1 MRWHRCHLFKEAFDL
16 KPTSGSR
23 DKMRLVPLNTPGD
36 TKIDPQV
43 CSPKKKRCGAPLP
56 TALHKTFFGLRRQ
69 SKATTALFPHTLTL
83 KERNT
88 AHLSRFYRCKTVSV
102 GFPKTRSV
110 MRIVLIHTSH
120 D

>member
-16 KPTSGSR
+16 KPMSASR
-23 DKMRLVPLNTPGD
+23 DKMRLIPLNTPGD
-36 TKIDPQV
+36 TKIDPSIVRQRKAV
-43 CSPKKKRCGAPLP
+43 WRSAHHRTPNPFLDCAGKAKRRRRFSHTRSP
-56 TALHKTFFGLRRQ
+56 
-69 SKATTALFPHTLTL
+69 L

-110 MRIVLIHTSH
+110 MRIVVIHTSH